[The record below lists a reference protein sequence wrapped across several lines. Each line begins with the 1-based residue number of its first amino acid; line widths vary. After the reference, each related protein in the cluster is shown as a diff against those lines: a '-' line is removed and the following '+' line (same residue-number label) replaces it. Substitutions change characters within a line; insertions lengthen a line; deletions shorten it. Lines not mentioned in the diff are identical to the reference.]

1 MKLDLHRHQSAD
13 ASTLGTLAIN
23 GEPCCFTL
31 EDRVREIDG
40 VPVAEWKVPGQ
51 TAIPRG
57 TYPVVVTPSA
67 RFGRDQPLLVGVPGF
82 EGIRIHP
89 GNTAAD
95 TEGCILVGFTTMP
108 GFIGRSRDAFAK
120 VFALISAARS
130 AGETVTIT
138 IV

>member
-1 MKLDLHRHQSAD
+1 MRLDLHRHGSVHGA
-13 ASTLGTLAIN
+13 TIGTLAIN
-23 GEPCCFTL
+23 GEPACYTL
-31 EDRVREIDG
+31 EDQVREIEG
-40 VPVAEWKVPGQ
+40 APVGEWKVYGQ

-57 TYPVVVTPSA
+57 TYTVIITESA
-67 RFGRDQPLLVGVPGF
+67 RFKRPLPLLLNVPGF

-95 TEGCILVGFTTMP
+95 TDGCILVGYTEAP
-108 GFIGRSRDAFAK
+108 GFIGRSRDAFAR

-138 IV
+138 IE